1 MVLTKLVPTE
11 DTQNASPDVVSIL
24 LIFMKYGGFWITKQT
39 RVNMESHLERTY
51 LERSC
56 IN

>member
-11 DTQNASPDVVSIL
+11 DTQNASPDVVYIL